1 MVGRFKFF
9 DPQRQKLEFSTEH
22 YCEVEGTCLSSQE
35 KSPSRLTNLRS
46 SRQFYYHTAAQ
57 LTTPDPGSAATA
69 AEGAIASALPSSST
83 VNPPPLGFH
92 PAVAAGHYYDPY
104 GPYLPPPGPQQPP
117 HFAGLPIYK
126 ASAKERATVNLLR
139 AEMH

>member
-1 MVGRFKFF
+1 MPVF
-9 DPQRQKLEFSTEH
+9 
-22 YCEVEGTCLSSQE
+22 QE

-57 LTTPDPGSAATA
+57 LTTPDPGSAATGA
-69 AEGAIASALPSSST
+69 GGAIASALPSSST

-104 GPYLPPPGPQQPP
+104 GPYLPPPGPQQQP

>member
-1 MVGRFKFF
+1 MPVF
-9 DPQRQKLEFSTEH
+9 
-22 YCEVEGTCLSSQE
+22 QE

-57 LTTPDPGSAATA
+57 LTTPDPGSAADA
-69 AEGAIASALPSSST
+69 AEGAIASALPSST
-83 VNPPPLGFH
+83 VNPLPLGFH

-104 GPYLPPPGPQQPP
+104 GPYLLPPGPQQPP

-126 ASAKERATVNLLR
+126 ARARERATVNLLR